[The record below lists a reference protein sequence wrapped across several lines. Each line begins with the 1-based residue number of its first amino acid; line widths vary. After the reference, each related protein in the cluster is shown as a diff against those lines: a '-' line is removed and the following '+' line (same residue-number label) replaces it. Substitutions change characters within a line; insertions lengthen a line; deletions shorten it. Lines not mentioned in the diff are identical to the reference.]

1 MLTEMA
7 ARAILAMVVG
17 VASFAAWKLLGRFV
31 LARARRAS
39 DGSRGVPEGFV
50 LGRPALLVFGSPH
63 CAPCV
68 HAQKPAAHRLERE
81 LEGAIQ
87 VIEIDVTEKPG
98 MAERYGVVSLP
109 TVFIFDAA
117 GAPRRVNHGLVSA
130 EELRRQISPFLA

>member
-1 MLTEMA
+1 MLMGIA
-7 ARAILAMVVG
+7 ARALMALIAGAVFFG
-17 VASFAAWKLLGRFV
+17 AWRLLGRAV

-39 DGSRGVPEGFV
+39 EEGRGAPEGFV
-50 LGRPALLVFGSPH
+50 LGRPGLLVFGSPH

-68 HAQKPAAHRLERE
+68 HAQKPAAHRLERD
-81 LEGAIQ
+81 LKGAIQ
-87 VIEIDVTEKPG
+87 VIDIDVTERPG

-109 TVFIFDAA
+109 TVFVFDAA

>member
-1 MLTEMA
+1 MLTGMV
-7 ARAILAMVVG
+7 ARTILALIVG
-17 VASFAAWKLLGRFV
+17 VASFAAWKLLGRAV

-39 DGSRGVPEGFV
+39 DGGSGAPEGFV
-50 LGRPALLVFGSPH
+50 LGRPGLLVFGSPH

-81 LEGAIQ
+81 LDGAIQ
-87 VIEIDVTEKPG
+87 VIEIDVTEEPG
-98 MAERYGVVSLP
+98 IAERYGVVSLP
-109 TVFIFDAA
+109 TVFVVDAS

>member
-31 LARARRAS
+31 LAQGAAGERWQPRCAR
-39 DGSRGVPEGFV
+39 G
-50 LGRPALLVFGSPH
+50 LRPGQACAPRLRLAH

-87 VIEIDVTEKPG
+87 FIEIDVTEKPG

>member
-1 MLTEMA
+1 MFTGIA
-7 ARAILAMVVG
+7 ARVLLVLIAG
-17 VASFAAWKLLGRFV
+17 TASLGAWKLLGRAV

-39 DGSRGVPEGFV
+39 EDGRGVPDGFA

-81 LEGAIQ
+81 LDGAIQ
-87 VIEIDVTEKPG
+87 VIDVDVTERPG
-98 MAERYGVVSLP
+98 IAERYGVVSLP
-109 TVFIFDAA
+109 TVFILDAK

-130 EELRRQISPFLA
+130 EELRKQISPFLA